1 MFILRDER
9 LPDFLEGEPSLD
21 ERRRLASARLSS
33 EADYKKELEL
43 IQIHRQQKL
52 DRQKKEEEARKLK
65 EKCKYDQQE
74 RAHMKVDETKS
85 NNLKFGSKANT
96 YKDIGVDLC
105 KPKGG

>member
-1 MFILRDER
+1 M
-9 LPDFLEGEPSLD
+9 
-21 ERRRLASARLSS
+21 SS

-74 RAHMKVDETKS
+74 RAHMKADETKS
-85 NNLKFGSKANT
+85 NNLKFGSKATT